1 MSTLDTFDR
10 VLQSLHQAML
20 DQTRWSATS
29 ALIDEVCGA
38 TGNGLAVGE
47 GFGVDTRV
55 HFAEF
60 YNHGERDQDSERLYF
75 KEYHPYDE
83 RLPRCRQL
91 PDSHVVPCVQLYSE
105 EELKTSRVYNEWQR
119 YIGNQKG
126 LHVRLDGPQGSR
138 IVFAF
143 SDPVGGVDWHSD
155 QLAMIERLLPHVRQ
169 YVRVRSVV
177 EGAQGLGASLVGL
190 LENSRLGVIHL
201 DRNGQIVEANDRA
214 HDVLRQGDGLLDQ
227 DGLLRT
233 RLPDDNA
240 RLDRLLTQ
248 ALPRFGETATSGSIT
263 VRRPPGQP
271 HLAVHITPIATA
283 QRDYG
288 LKSVAALVLVLDVTV
303 PPRIDRDMV
312 ASVLGLTPSQSQ
324 VAAMLT
330 EGQSV
335 QEIAAATGR
344 QPGTVRV
351 LLKQIYSRRNITN
364 RADLVRLVLALSDA
378 PGSAD

>member
-75 KEYHPYDE
+75 KEYHPHDE

-91 PDSHVVPCVQLYSE
+91 PDSHVVPCVQLYTQ

-138 IVFAF
+138 IVLAF

-263 VRRPPGQP
+263 VRRPPGLP
-271 HLAVHITPIATA
+271 HLAVHITPVATA

-312 ASVLGLTPSQSQ
+312 ASILGLTPSQSQ

-378 PGSAD
+378 PGSAG